1 MTSLLLPEKRFVLA
15 SCIAGN
21 TSPHPQVTDYRTA
34 VSRVRPEDLKGFLQ
48 FKEVQAE
55 VSELLKGRILVGHA
69 IKHDFKVLFLDHPK
83 KMIRDTSKYKPF
95 RAAFGGRTPSLKN
108 LSERFLGVAVQ
119 TGEHSSVQDSQVSQ
133 FSQELFSDQ
142 FVHYPGVVADRHT

>member
-1 MTSLLLPEKRFVLA
+1 M
-15 SCIAGN
+15 
-21 TSPHPQVTDYRTA
+21 TDYRTA
-34 VSRVRPEDLKGFLQ
+34 VSGVRPEDLQGAPQ

-133 FSQELFSDQ
+133 FLQEVWTEFPYCPSKPNQ
-142 FVHYPGVVADRHT
+142 YSSFRSEFPYSSRRSARNVAY